1 MLKKSFEY
9 YMLLEELFSIQKILG
24 YRWKFVDSQIRRL
37 KVSSLAQNLP
47 IVTDR
52 LSTDNA

>member
-24 YRWKFVDSQIRRL
+24 YSWKFVDSQIRRL